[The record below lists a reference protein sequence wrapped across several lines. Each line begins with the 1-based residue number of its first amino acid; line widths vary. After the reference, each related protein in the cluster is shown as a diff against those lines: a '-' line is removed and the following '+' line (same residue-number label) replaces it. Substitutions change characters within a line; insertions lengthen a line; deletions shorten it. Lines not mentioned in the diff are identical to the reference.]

1 MVNSIYSSLLL
12 LLLPFLVLLRQLCN
26 FFRKALQTLQ
36 HAGGA
41 YCLVAADKNHDV
53 RASLRGFQEGDNLR
67 VLRAKEDI
75 VESVNVQEVAL
86 SQRPVARYPGYA
98 LKMTWDVPE
107 GKPLGMLSVNACW
120 HEVVFKHEWG
130 FTERNFLY

>member
-1 MVNSIYSSLLL
+1 MLVN
-12 LLLPFLVLLRQLCN
+12 
-26 FFRKALQTLQ
+26 
-36 HAGGA
+36 
-41 YCLVAADKNHDV
+41 
-53 RASLRGFQEGDNLR
+53 EGDNLR

-98 LKMTWDVPE
+98 LKITWYVPE
-107 GKPLGMLSVNACW
+107 GRSMDMLSVNACW
-120 HEVVFKHEWG
+120 HEVVFKHEWR

>member
-1 MVNSIYSSLLL
+1 MA
-12 LLLPFLVLLRQLCN
+12 P
-26 FFRKALQTLQ
+26 
-36 HAGGA
+36 
-41 YCLVAADKNHDV
+41 DKNHDV

-98 LKMTWDVPE
+98 LKMAWDVPE
-107 GKPLGMLSVNACW
+107 RK
-120 HEVVFKHEWG
+120 
-130 FTERNFLY
+130 

>member
-1 MVNSIYSSLLL
+1 M
-12 LLLPFLVLLRQLCN
+12 
-26 FFRKALQTLQ
+26 QTLQ

-41 YCLVAADKNHDV
+41 YCLVAPDKNHDV

-86 SQRPVARYPGYA
+86 SQRPVARYRGYA

-107 GKPLGMLSVNACW
+107 KKSMGMLSVNACW
-120 HEVVFKHEWG
+120 HEVVFKHE
-130 FTERNFLY
+130 